1 MIPEGLT
8 KGKLFTSLAKP
19 SDPRELKLESKQAKE
34 RSRSHAISEPPRSEG
49 LEEIRRSGITEIT
62 AERSFWLGSESL
74 SPWLLS
80 VFSVINDCGPVGP
93 PILCLCLISQR
104 ISSCSDSASKRA
116 SGIEVFNINL
126 WGSVLALQPINL
138 KSTINDLGV

>member
-8 KGKLFTSLAKP
+8 KGKSFTSLANP
-19 SDPRELKLESKQAKE
+19 SDSREPKLESKQAKKW
-34 RSRSHAISEPPRSEG
+34 SRSHAISEPPRSEW
-49 LEEIRRSGITEIT
+49 LVEIRRSGITEIT
-62 AERSFWLGSESL
+62 AMRVFWLGSKSL

-80 VFSVINDCGPVGP
+80 MFSVINDCGSVGP
-93 PILCLCLISQR
+93 PILCLCLVSQR

-126 WGSVLALQPINL
+126 WGSVLALQLINL